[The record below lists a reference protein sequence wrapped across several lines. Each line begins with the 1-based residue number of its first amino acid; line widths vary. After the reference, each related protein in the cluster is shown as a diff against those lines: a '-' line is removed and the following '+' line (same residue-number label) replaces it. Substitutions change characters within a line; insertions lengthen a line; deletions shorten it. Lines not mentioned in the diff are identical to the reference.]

1 MPVWA
6 GGECRLCLWVWIRP
20 VGMHELS
27 CTCFLSCHSF
37 LLLVFLRH
45 NKFFVLVLLHL
56 SCYVL
61 CCTVLTFLCVHT
73 VIPLVHAHILLV
85 SRALGDGMCVGLVVH
100 FLFVLFLFFFI
111 VFFTNLLLLHFSC
124 CFVRCVGLPILRVCA
139 RNLFVLWLF
148 GADSYIRVM
157 LHVLIV
163 LFLFFLCFFSPI

>member
-111 VFFTNLLLLHFSC
+111 VFFYQ
-124 CFVRCVGLPILRVCA
+124 FVVVVA
-139 RNLFVLWLF
+139 
-148 GADSYIRVM
+148 
-157 LHVLIV
+157 
-163 LFLFFLCFFSPI
+163 FFLLCCELCWSADFACLCTKFVCVVVVWG